1 MDKTAT
7 IDRVWAIF
15 GELNKIPRPSHH
27 EEKAADFLCQFATAN
42 GLGYSRDANNCVVI
56 RKPATPGCEDWEPLV
71 LLNHMDMVCVH
82 DSNYKFNALEDPI
95 VSEIHDG
102 WMYAK
107 GTSLG
112 ADNGIGLSIALALI
126 SDNTI
131 QHGPLEVLTTT
142 NEEDGMSGAANLPE
156 DFIKGRKVI
165 NLDSEDFDTITVGA
179 AGAYIQKAE
188 WHFAPEDHL
197 QTKPHLR
204 ISIEGGKGGHSGVD
218 IDKGHGNA
226 IVLLFKL
233 LNELKTTCNDLQI
246 GELQGGGSA
255 AAIAGKASAT
265 LCASHLS
272 RQKVSELGK
281 ATIAPFHETDSQL
294 TISVTESEQCRL
306 LGTADSQR
314 LITAI
319 AAIPNGV
326 LEMRE
331 DMPGTVQTSTNIG
344 VLKQTNNQIEVTT
357 HTRSFSDQRMEE
369 VGNQTAEHLREN
381 GANVSTEAFTPAW
394 QENSDSFFLK
404 RVGETFKQE
413 LGFAPRKV
421 AMHFVLEA
429 GHFVRKYPG
438 IEIACIGPR
447 IESPHSTG
455 ERVELKTVEE
465 ILKVARKLVSSRLK
479 TS

>member
-15 GELNKIPRPSHH
+15 SELNKIPRPSHH
-27 EEKAADFLCQFATAN
+27 EERVADYLCKFAVEN
-42 GLGYSRDANNCVVI
+42 GLDYSRDANNCVVI
-56 RKPATPGCEDWEPLV
+56 RKPATPGCEHWEPLV

-82 DSNYKFNALEDPI
+82 DSDYEFNALEDPI

-142 NEEDGMSGAANLPE
+142 NEEDGMSGAANLSE

-165 NLDSEDFDTITVGA
+165 NLDSEDYDTITVGA
-179 AGAYIQKAE
+179 AGAYMQQAE
-188 WHFAPEDHL
+188 WNFELEEPDNS
-197 QTKPHLR
+197 KKHLR
-204 ISIEGGKGGHSGVD
+204 LHLEGGIGGHSGVD

-233 LNELKTTCNDLQI
+233 LNELKATCNDLQI
-246 GELQGGGSA
+246 GELQGGSSA
-255 AAIAGKASAT
+255 AAIAGNASANIS
-265 LCASHLS
+265 ADHLN
-272 RQKVSELGK
+272 KDLITELGK
-281 ATIAPFHETDSQL
+281 TIIYPYTKTDHQL
-294 TISVTESEQCRL
+294 TISVSDAPPCPL
-306 LGTADSQR
+306 LGTEDSQR

-319 AAIPNGV
+319 ASLPNGV
-326 LEMRE
+326 IEMRN
-331 DMPGTVQTSTNIG
+331 DMPGTVQTSNNIG
-344 VLKQTNNQIEVTT
+344 LLKQTEGQVVLTT
-357 HTRSFSDQRMEE
+357 HTRSFCDKTMEGTGE
-369 VGNQTAEHLREN
+369 KIEAALKKS
-381 GANVSTEAFTPAW
+381 GATVSLAANSPAW
-394 QENSDSFFLK
+394 QENSESDFIK
-404 RVGETFKQE
+404 RVSDTFE
-413 LGFAPRKV
+413 EVLGFTPRKV

-447 IESPHSTG
+447 IVSPHSTS

-465 ILKVARKLVSSRLK
+465 ILKVAKQLVSSRLK